1 MTSGAVLLEMSS
13 DPGKL
18 DVGHSVIPAGMTKGG
33 RQARVMRRRRRRRRR
48 RIGLRKIE
56 LQP

>member
-13 DPGKL
+13 DSGKL

-33 RQARVMRRRRRRRRR
+33 RQARVMRKIRRIRI